1 MKNLVLIVL
10 LVVVAIAG
18 YNFVNKPVG
27 NVEVAA
33 VEEASVP
40 VVNEESEVVENSS
53 EDVAATEEQPISMI
67 TPADMSEEAQTE
79 MYTTI
84 GEYNK
89 CMMTNRLEYHQQGNN
104 AEEVANK
111 TLTACEAHLDT
122 LAATLLANNVNED
135 LRKGMVMTMRKR
147 AARKLMS
154 AVTQSLAGQ
163 AAAAANAVPVVAPEV
178 APVTTP

>member
-1 MKNLVLIVL
+1 MKNLALVVLV
-10 LVVVAIAG
+10 VVVAIVG
-18 YNFVNKPVG
+18 YDFVNKPVE

-53 EDVAATEEQPISMI
+53 EDVATTEEEPVSMI
-67 TPADMSEEAQTE
+67 TPADLSEEAQTE
-79 MYTTI
+79 MYTAI

-111 TLTACEAHLDT
+111 TLTACETHLDT
-122 LAATLLANNVNED
+122 LAATLLANNVNEG

-154 AVTQSLAGQ
+154 AVTQSLAAQ
-163 AAAAANAVPVVAPEV
+163 AAAAANAVPVAPEV
-178 APVTTP
+178 VPVTTP